1 MYCFFYLQI
10 CYFNFNF
17 QKIFIAIFLRIFA
30 IQFLIIEKNKLIE
43 ICTLRGFS
51 QKQVVDHHFMDA
63 SNYNCREKGKSKI
76 ASNEFGKLAR
86 ILEVLIEDIFE
97 NDDSMVFICRDNA
110 TGNYQGNDSI
120 YSTPEFM
127 LESQRKYL
135 LKLESENKNFLMKT
149 FFLKQHKK

>member
-1 MYCFFYLQI
+1 M
-10 CYFNFNF
+10 
-17 QKIFIAIFLRIFA
+17 
-30 IQFLIIEKNKLIE
+30 EKNKLIE
-43 ICTLRGFS
+43 IRTLRGFS

-63 SNYNCREKGKSKI
+63 SNYNCREKDKSKI

-110 TGNYQGNDSI
+110 TGNYHGNNSI

-127 LESQRKYL
+127 LESQRKYI
-135 LKLESENKNFLMKT
+135 LKLESENKNVIDENI
-149 FFLKQHKK
+149 FLKTT